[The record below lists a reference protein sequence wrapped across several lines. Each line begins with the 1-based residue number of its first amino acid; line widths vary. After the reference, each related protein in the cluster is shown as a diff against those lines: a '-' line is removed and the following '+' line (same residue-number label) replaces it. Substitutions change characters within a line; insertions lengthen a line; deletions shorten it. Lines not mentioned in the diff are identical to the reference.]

1 MTWLF
6 SPDAS
11 ALWLTGWL
19 PVSAGSECS
28 QDESGAAA
36 ILAVQMDDHL
46 EGAPLQYREVQDH
59 ESSTFTGYF
68 KSGLK
73 YMVGWGRGVPV
84 GAAGVLQLLR
94 WLRVRLITPRP
105 PQLEFRIPGSG
116 SPDLQSQHFL
126 TASLSHRRG
135 AWPRACATW

>member
-1 MTWLF
+1 MRTVSRQADKQEMTWLF

-11 ALWLTGWL
+11 AVWLTGWL
-19 PVSAGSECS
+19 PVSAGSDCS

-59 ESSTFTGYF
+59 ESNTFTGYF

-84 GAAGVLQLLR
+84 GAGCPGGGGR
-94 WLRVRLITPRP
+94 RP
-105 PQLEFRIPGSG
+105 AAASVAPGSADHT
-116 SPDLQSQHFL
+116 S
-126 TASLSHRRG
+126 ASS
-135 AWPRACATW
+135 A